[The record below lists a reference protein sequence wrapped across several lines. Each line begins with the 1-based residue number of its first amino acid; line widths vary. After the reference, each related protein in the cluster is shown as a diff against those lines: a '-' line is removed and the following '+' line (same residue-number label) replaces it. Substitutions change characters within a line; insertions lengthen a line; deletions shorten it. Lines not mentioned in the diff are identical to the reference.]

1 MAIAPV
7 LEAKAPSIVAVNCY
21 LLIPFGSGDHGPNL
35 WIPPS
40 LHIGRE
46 CFRIGD
52 QGVIFGVGLDPKKKR
67 FWD

>member
-21 LLIPFGSGDHGPNL
+21 WLIPFGSGDHGLNL

-40 LHIGRE
+40 QHICRG
-46 CFRIGD
+46 CFVS
-52 QGVIFGVGLDPKKKR
+52 VIRV
-67 FWD
+67 